1 MNYDQLKE
9 RIKRH
14 EGYRDM
20 VYRDSLGFATIGY
33 GHLVKSHERFEKNK
47 RYTEPELER
56 LFEYDFNIAC
66 KDADEVLKNSG
77 DQPLEVYGVII
88 EMCFQLG
95 RPKVMK
101 FKRMLAHIRNNEYKL
116 ASQEALNS
124 LWAKQT
130 PRRAQEL
137 AEILANVG

>member
-1 MNYDQLKE
+1 MLTKLKE
-9 RIKRH
+9 RIKQH
-14 EGYRDM
+14 EGFRNTIYS
-20 VYRDSLGFATIGY
+20 DSLGFATIGY
-33 GHLVKSHERFEKNK
+33 GHLIKNNEHFEKNK
-47 RYTEPELER
+47 RYTEPEMDK

-66 KDADEVLKNSG
+66 KDADEVLKNCG

-95 RPKVMK
+95 RPKVLK
-101 FKRMLAHIRNNEYKL
+101 FKKMLSHIKNNDYKL

-130 PRRAQEL
+130 PRRAQDL
-137 AEILANVG
+137 AEILANA